1 MNEPTH
7 RTMPRRWMNSR
18 IWPAEITAQMVRH
31 NWRGMADLIAD
42 LAERMAGA
50 RAVVFLTGAGISTES
65 GIPDFRGPDGTWT
78 KFNPEDFT
86 YQKFLT
92 RHETRV
98 MTWQRFR
105 DNPAH
110 DAQPNA
116 AHAAIAELEP
126 LGKVDRVITQ
136 NIDGLH
142 QLAGSSAGRVIEIHG
157 TMRWVACLGCH
168 KRYPAPEILDRVRAS
183 VEVPQCDDCGGWLKS
198 ATISFGQPMPAAAM
212 AEASAAAQRSDLF
225 VVVGS
230 SLVVHPAADLP
241 VQAVRSGARLA
252 IVNASETALD
262 PYADLIIQGQAGA
275 ILPEVVSQVGLL
287 LGQHRQ

>member
-1 MNEPTH
+1 M
-7 RTMPRRWMNSR
+7 
-18 IWPAEITAQMVRH
+18 
-31 NWRGMADLIAD
+31 
-42 LAERMAGA
+42 
-50 RAVVFLTGAGISTES
+50 STES

-98 MTWQRFR
+98 ATWERFR

-110 DAQPNA
+110 GAPANDA
-116 AHAAIAELEP
+116 HRAIADLEQ

-142 QLAGSSAGRVIEIHG
+142 QLGGSSAARVIEIHG
-157 TMRWVACLGCH
+157 TMRWVACLDCQ
-168 KRYPAPEILDRVRAS
+168 KRYPAPEILDRVRS
-183 VEVPQCDDCGGWLKS
+183 GVEVPQCDDCGGWLKS
-198 ATISFGQPMPAAAM
+198 ATISFGQAMPAQAM

-241 VQAVRSGARLA
+241 LQAVRAGARLA

-262 PYADLIIQGQAGA
+262 PYADLVINGQAGKV
-275 ILPEVVSQVGLL
+275 LPAVVAEVRELVED
-287 LGQHRQ
+287 

>member
-1 MNEPTH
+1 M
-7 RTMPRRWMNSR
+7 
-18 IWPAEITAQMVRH
+18 AE
-31 NWRGMADLIAD
+31 GLEE
-42 LAERMAGA
+42 LAERIVAA
-50 RAVVFLTGAGISTES
+50 QHVVFMTGAGISTES

-86 YQKFLT
+86 FQKFLT
-92 RHETRV
+92 RHETRL

-110 DAQPNA
+110 NAEPNA
-116 AHAAIAELEP
+116 AHYALAKLER

-142 QLAGSSAGRVIEIHG
+142 QLAGSSPARVIEIHG
-157 TMRWVACLGCH
+157 TMRWVACLDCQ
-168 KRYPAPEILDRVRAS
+168 KRYPAPQILERVRGG

-212 AEASAAAQRSDLF
+212 AEASAAAQRCDCF

-230 SLVVHPAADLP
+230 SLVVYPAADLP
-241 VQAVRSGARLA
+241 LQAVRSGARLA
-252 IVNASETALD
+252 IVNTGETALD
-262 PYADLIIQGQAGA
+262 PYADLVVKGQAGT
-275 ILPEVVSQVGLL
+275 ILPAVAERVAAGLDAK
-287 LGQHRQ
+287 G

>member
-1 MNEPTH
+1 M
-7 RTMPRRWMNSR
+7 SSDVDQVVALADR
-18 IWPAEITAQMVRH
+18 IA
-31 NWRGMADLIAD
+31 
-42 LAERMAGA
+42 LAK
-50 RAVVFLTGAGISTES
+50 AVVFLTGAGISTES

-98 MTWQRFR
+98 ATWQRFR

-110 DAQPNA
+110 HAEPNA
-116 AHAAIAELEP
+116 AHRAIAELER

-142 QLAGSSAGRVIEIHG
+142 ELGGSSASRLIEIHG
-157 TMRWVACLGCH
+157 TMRWVTCLDCGR
-168 KRYPAPEILDRVRAS
+168 RYSSGAILERVRGG

-198 ATISFGQPMPAAAM
+198 ATISFGQAMPAQAM
-212 AEASAAAQRSDLF
+212 AEAYAAAQRCDLF

-241 VQAVRSGARLA
+241 LQAVRAGAYLA
-252 IVNASETALD
+252 IVNASTTALD
-262 PYADLIIQGQAGA
+262 PYADLVLNGQAGTMLPA
-275 ILPEVVSQVGLL
+275 IVAQVRAAIG
-287 LGQHRQ
+287 